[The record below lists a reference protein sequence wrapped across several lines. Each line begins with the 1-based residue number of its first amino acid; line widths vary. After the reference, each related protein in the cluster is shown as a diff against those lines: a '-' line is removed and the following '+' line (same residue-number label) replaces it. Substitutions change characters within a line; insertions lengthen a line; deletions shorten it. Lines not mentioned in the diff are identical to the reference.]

1 MLPARLTKRSVD
13 LLRHQDVNVCSA
25 AGWTVKQ
32 LHDAALRIDDRI
44 DNLICDGIPP
54 AHTARSD

>member
-1 MLPARLTKRSVD
+1 MLPVRLTRRPVD
-13 LLRHQDVNVCSA
+13 LLRPQDANVCSA
-25 AGWTVKQ
+25 AGWTMKQ

-44 DNLICDGIPP
+44 DNLTRDGIPP